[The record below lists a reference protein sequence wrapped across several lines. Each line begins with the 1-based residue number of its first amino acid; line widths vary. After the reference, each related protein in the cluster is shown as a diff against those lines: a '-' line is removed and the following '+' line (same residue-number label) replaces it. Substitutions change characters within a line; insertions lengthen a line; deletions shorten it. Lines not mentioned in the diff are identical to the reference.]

1 MGNKAV
7 NHPMD
12 PKKRDADIDT
22 KLQFYGI
29 YSAFANG
36 KLPTNK
42 QCDVAL
48 NSAAN
53 SKWLTSPSSE
63 LSDEGKTLVKDLR
76 NIIEQSKNL
85 FLSKNEGELLQEFI
99 WEAQHISGEDFQKL
113 SSPVNKDAAQQDANK
128 AAEGFKTLG
137 TLLITNGEFRKLLSD
152 AVVLLRDIA
161 GDAASNAAT
170 KLKPDEDTLAQIDQP
185 AQDNVWHDKPNLSK
199 DQIKNQLREQTQKYK
214 FANKEDVEA
223 AINEGA
229 NAATG
234 GKDEVAASDLD
245 SQAGA
250 SAIAQSLQQSADKK
264 ISPEDKEKAQKTADE
279 AKGTANE
286 YARRTK
292 EFLAKKLPKERRD
305 QVVWRL
311 KKMIVEIQGHSDY
324 QQAIET
330 LLTLAETYAGHG
342 KSVTQQGSQSAKGA
356 RQDTNLKQAETNL
369 RTLIERFANSTSTDD
384 LFDSLNTIYR
394 DADQDP
400 RLKEWFTNVDTY
412 IRQCLREQGFVLQD
426 AATTQW
432 NKLYDEGRFLLRDR
446 YRNHTD
452 RIVDEIKFL
461 ANQFD
466 EDPQNK
472 AFRQSLEKLFKDLG
486 QDQNGKPVFK
496 PHLIKDI
503 TNIIIPEIFQSARY
517 IPIPRIEVSDP
528 AVDMVIENLVIESD
542 NLMPNVVELSTDN
555 FWRWGR
561 KKINSIDDHKFMI
574 SASGIQADIRDVSY
588 YLKKKQ
594 GFPSISDTGVM
605 DLFLG
610 GEGFSFKLAASKAQK
625 SDKAHIFKV
634 DNVSVNVKNLN
645 IKLKKSKHKL
655 LFNIFKPT
663 LFNVVRPA
671 VQKILE
677 KQIKEAF
684 VKADAFAYQV
694 QTEAQRAQEAARDDP
709 ENSANIFSRYADA
722 TRQILTE
729 KKKQAEGTPK
739 RDTTVQVAMTHQDA
753 IFKDIKLPGNVT
765 NKATEYKEKS
775 AQGDRWHSS
784 VFDWGK
790 AAPSKSLPKAG
801 DITRKPHTTAD
812 STLRNTT
819 QTNGAGANGHVLGT
833 NGATNGNFKK
843 EVDRAF
849 DTNGV
854 PVSVNVPVATNLTV

>member
-63 LSDEGKTLVKDLR
+63 LSDDGKTLVKDLR
-76 NIIEQSKNL
+76 DVIEQSKNL

-99 WEAQHISGEDFQKL
+99 WEAQRITGDDFQKFA
-113 SSPVNKDAAQQDANK
+113 SPVNKGVAQQDANK

-161 GDAASNAAT
+161 GDAASNAAA
-170 KLKPDEDTLAQIDQP
+170 KVKPNEDALAQIDQP
-185 AQDNVWHDKPNLSK
+185 AQENVWHDKPNLSK
-199 DQIKNQLREQTQKYK
+199 EQIKNQLREQAQRFKP
-214 FANKEDVEA
+214 ANKQDVEA
-223 AINEGA
+223 AVNEGA

-234 GKDEVAASDLD
+234 GREEISASEVDTS
-245 SQAGA
+245 AGA
-250 SAIAQSLQQSADKK
+250 SAVAQSLQRSADNKVA
-264 ISPEDKEKAQKTADE
+264 PEDKEKAQKAADE
-279 AKGTANE
+279 AKGAAGE

-292 EFLAKKLPKERRD
+292 EFLAKKMPKERRE

-324 QQAIET
+324 QQAVET
-330 LLTLAETYAGHG
+330 LLTLAETYSGYG
-342 KSVTQQGSQSAKGA
+342 RNVTQQGSQSAKGA
-356 RQDTNLKQAETNL
+356 RQNTNLQQAETNL

-394 DADQDP
+394 DAEKDP
-400 RLKEWFTNVDTY
+400 RLKDWFKNVDGY
-412 IRQCLREQGFVLQD
+412 IRTCLREQGYVLQD
-426 AATTQW
+426 DATTQW

-461 ANQFD
+461 GNQFD
-466 EDPQNK
+466 EDPQNR

-496 PHLIKDI
+496 PHLVKDI
-503 TNIIIPEIFQSARY
+503 TNVIIPELFRSARY

-528 AVDMVIENLVIESD
+528 AVDMIIENLVIESD

-555 FWRWGR
+555 YWRWGR
-561 KKINSIDDHKFMI
+561 QKIGSKNDHKFMV
-574 SASGIQADIRDVSY
+574 SASGIQSDIRDVSY

-610 GEGFSFKLAASKAQK
+610 GEGFSFKLAASKAQE

-634 DNVSVNVKNLN
+634 DHVSVNVKNLN

-663 LFNVVRPA
+663 LLKVVRPV

-677 KQIKEAF
+677 KQIKDSF

-694 QTEAQRAQEAARDDP
+694 QTEAKRAQEAARDDP
-709 ENSANIFSRYADA
+709 EDSANIFSRYADA
-722 TRQILTE
+722 ARQILTE
-729 KKKQAEGTPK
+729 KKKQAEGAPK
-739 RDTTVQVAMTHQDA
+739 RDTTVQMSMTHQDA
-753 IFKDIKLPGNVT
+753 IFKDIKLPGNIT
-765 NKATEYKEKS
+765 NKATAYKEQSTK
-775 AQGDRWHSS
+775 GERWQTS

-790 AAPSKSLPKAG
+790 AAPSTNLPKAG
-801 DITRKPHTTAD
+801 KISRKPHTTAD
-812 STLRNTT
+812 STLRETS
-819 QTNGAGANGHVLGT
+819 QTNGANGHALS
-833 NGATNGNFKK
+833 ATNGNFKK

-849 DTNGV
+849 DTNGA
-854 PVSVNVPVATNLTV
+854 PATNLTA